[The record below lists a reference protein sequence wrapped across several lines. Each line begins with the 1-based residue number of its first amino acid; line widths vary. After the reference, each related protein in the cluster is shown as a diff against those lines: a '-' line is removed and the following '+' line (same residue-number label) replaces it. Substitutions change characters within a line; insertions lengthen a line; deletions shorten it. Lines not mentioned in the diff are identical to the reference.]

1 MKAAALALATL
12 ALALAACDTLAVRTT
27 GEPTPLF
34 KVEDPEYAGKGR
46 DFRVVL
52 LDDGATLGGRDSL
65 QAATIAALQS
75 NARFATRF
83 STTPLTHNPDFKLVL
98 IFNPATNVKATDLC
112 REPPV
117 APRFATTGDI
127 HVQGVFCRLNDVL
140 TEAEGYA
147 SGIKTAGDAR
157 FKALMSAF
165 TRQLFPSRDLRLGD
179 TPE

>member
-1 MKAAALALATL
+1 MKAATLALA
-12 ALALAACDTLAVRTT
+12 ALALAACDTLAIRTT

-52 LDDGATLGGRDSL
+52 LDDGATLGGRENL
-65 QAATIAALQS
+65 QAATIAGLQA
-75 NARFATRF
+75 NARFTTRF
-83 STTPLTHNPDFKLVL
+83 STTPQTHNRDFKIVL

-117 APRFATTGDI
+117 APSFATNGDI
-127 HVQGVFCRLNDVL
+127 HVQGVFCRLGDVL

-147 SGIKTAGDAR
+147 SGIKSPGDAR

-165 TRQLFPSRDLRLGD
+165 TRQLFPSRDLRLGN
-179 TPE
+179 TPQ

>member
-1 MKAAALALATL
+1 MKTILLALS

-34 KVEDPEYAGKGR
+34 RVEDPEYVGQNR
-46 DFRVVL
+46 DFRVVV
-52 LDDGATLGGRDSL
+52 LDDGATLGGHDSL
-65 QAATIAALQS
+65 QAAAIAGLQV

-83 STTPLTHNPDFKLVL
+83 TATPITHNPDFKLVL

-117 APRFATTGDI
+117 APRFAAAGDMHI
-127 HVQGVFCRLNDVL
+127 QGVFCRLNDVL
-140 TEAEGYA
+140 TESEGYT
-147 SGIKTAGDAR
+147 SGIVSAGDAR

-179 TPE
+179 MPE